1 MISAS
6 VKILRSEL
14 RRAPIYGSSAAPVAR
29 TIPAS
34 SSITTE
40 PVARRRDVGNRP
52 AGSAEWSTFMGVTY
66 GAAARRALDLAQ

>member
-6 VKILRSEL
+6 VKILRWEL

-34 SSITTE
+34 TSITTE
-40 PVARRRDVGNRP
+40 PAARRRGVGNRP
-52 AGSAEWSTFMGVTY
+52 AGSAEWSPFMSVTWTC
-66 GAAARRALDLAQ
+66 GAAARRAL